1 MTATFAEL
9 GLSELTLKALN
20 ELGYEEPTPIQ
31 TQTIQLLLQGQ
42 DVIAQAQT
50 GTGKTAAFALPIIEK
65 LDDTVHATQALILT
79 PTRELAMQV
88 AEAFHSYGKYRRL
101 SVLPVYGGQPIER
114 QLRALRQGVQVVVG
128 TPGRVLD
135 HIRRGTLK
143 LQEVQFITLDE
154 ADEMLDMGFVE
165 DIESILKEIPETRQ
179 MALFSATIPAQI
191 ANLAK
196 RYMHEPQRITIKAE
210 QTTVPQIRQTFYEIG
225 RRDKFEVLVRIL
237 DYEKPTSAIIFCRT
251 KLEVDTLGQRLTA
264 RAYSAE
270 TLHGDLNQSQRDR
283 VMSLFRGE
291 KVELLIATDVAARG
305 LDIEHVSHV
314 INYDIPLDPESYVHR
329 IGRTGRAGRTG
340 CAITLVTLRERRLWQ
355 MIQKSTGA
363 TFQRMQMPTIA
374 DVIERRQEQF
384 KDNIRETLGQ
394 DGLERYMV
402 LVEEL
407 ADEFSPAE
415 IAAAAFKMLL
425 GPTTEETEDKL
436 AGFEDAEVD
445 YDRPAPR
452 LRRDRDRDR
461 DDRQPG
467 SSAERGM
474 TRLYLRVGRD
484 DGVRPGDIVGAIAN
498 EADIPGRSIGAIEIY
513 DDYTSVDVPSDEAN
527 RVIRAIKETR
537 IRNQKIIP
545 SLTRPDPGPREER
558 SGAAPRRERT
568 EPWKDR
574 SDTVPRRVRPDTA
587 SRRERTEAAPW
598 KEHDEAPRKEWAKP
612 TSKDGNKPAPR
623 ASRKRKDELK
633 TSGKRPKS
641 K

>member
-31 TQTIQLLLQGQ
+31 TQTIQLLLKGQ

-65 LDDTVHATQALILT
+65 LDDNVHATQALILT

-88 AEAFHSYGKYRRL
+88 AEAFLSYGKYRRL

-135 HIRRGTLK
+135 HIRRDTLK
-143 LQEVQFITLDE
+143 LQQVHFIALDE

-165 DIESILKEIPETRQ
+165 DIEAILKDIPQTRQ

-196 RYMHEPQRITIKAE
+196 RYMHQPRRITIKAE
-210 QTTVPQIRQTFYEIG
+210 QTTVPQIRQTYYEVG
-225 RRDKFEVLVRIL
+225 RRDKFEVLVRVL
-237 DYEKPTSAIIFCRT
+237 DYERPTSTIIFCRT

-283 VMSLFRGE
+283 VMALFRGE

-305 LDIEHVSHV
+305 LDIDHVSHV
-314 INYDIPLDPESYVHR
+314 INYDIPLDPQSYVHR

-340 CAITLVTLRERRLWQ
+340 CAITLVTTRERRLWQ
-355 MIQKSTGA
+355 MIQKSTEA
-363 TFQRMQMPTIA
+363 IFQRMQMPTIA

-394 DGLERYMV
+394 DGLERYVIM
-402 LVEEL
+402 VEEL

-425 GPTTEETEDKL
+425 GPTTEGTEDKL
-436 AGFEDAEVD
+436 ADLEDAEVD
-445 YDRPAPR
+445 YDRPTPR
-452 LRRDRDRDR
+452 LRRDRDE
-461 DDRQPG
+461 RQSG
-467 SSAERGM
+467 TERGM
-474 TRLYLRVGRD
+474 TRLYLRVGRA

-498 EADIPGRSIGAIEIY
+498 EADIPGRSIGAIEIHE
-513 DDYTSVDVPSDEAN
+513 DFSSVDVPSDEAN
-527 RVIRAIKETR
+527 RIIHATKETR
-537 IRNQKIIP
+537 IRNQKITP
-545 SLTRPDPGPREER
+545 SLTGPDTARGWER
-558 SGAAPRRERT
+558 ADSAPRRERT
-568 EPWKDR
+568 ERGKDR
-574 SDTVPRRVRPDTA
+574 TDSSRRRERPATA
-587 SRRERTEAAPW
+587 PRRERTEAPPR
-598 KEHDEAPRKEWAKP
+598 KERTEAPRKERAKP
-612 TSKDGNKPAPR
+612 EPR
-623 ASRKRKDELK
+623 ASRKDEPK
-633 TSGKRPKS
+633 TSRKRVKS